1 VASLK
6 TYLKES
12 MEACGISKIE
22 SPWFTLSIQ
31 KNPAAVDIL
40 DEDSLPDDFVEI
52 VTTRKIDKT
61 AIKKA
66 IESGAEVP
74 GALLTRGT
82 RLAIR

>member
-1 VASLK
+1 MAQFWERTV
-6 TYLKES
+6 EP
-12 MEACGISKIE
+12 G
-22 SPWFTLSIQ
+22 SPWFNLAIQ
-31 KNPAAVDIL
+31 KNPAAVDVF
-40 DEDSLPDDFVEI
+40 DEATIPDQFVEI